1 MDVSIE
7 NTQNIKNLEENKEIG
22 NIEDI
27 EGDFTDSECDV
38 CSEDDEKHTNETDNN
53 FTKSKKKKKEKKHY
67 FEHYIRQILKNIL
80 PSKNITKDAK
90 SQLNQLCIIAS
101 KIVSL
106 KIKNI
111 VKDINKKTSSEIDA
125 ETAVKLTFSGNLRD
139 KCVNMGETALN
150 NYKSYVKKEYI
161 KKISRN
167 DKAHILISP
176 SLLQQIT
183 RNNDLNVNSN
193 IHVFLAGVI
202 EAFITDILIK
212 ADLYGQKKGV
222 RITINDI
229 ELGMKNDE
237 DLSLFLNK
245 NNIYFLNSNVNSF
258 IHPETIK
265 RDGEKDKKTLKNI
278 SKIQETNDHVM
289 PKLFFDQKIK
299 NQMFLKH
306 PDIRFKKDCF
316 YNLQEYVEKWTI
328 DLLKYSNILTIYSKK
343 SRVMASDIDMAFSV
357 LNKKIPEYIS
367 NK

>member
-7 NTQNIKNLEENKEIG
+7 NEQNEQNIIKDLEENE
-22 NIEDI
+22 ES
-27 EGDFTDSECDV
+27 DSEVSNTEDEEYTD
-38 CSEDDEKHTNETDNN
+38 SEDDEKQINENGDNI
-53 FTKSKKKKKEKKHY
+53 TKSKKKKKEKKHY

-80 PSKNITKDAK
+80 PLKNITKDAK
-90 SQLNQLCIIAS
+90 SQLNQICIIAC
-101 KIVSL
+101 KIISL

-125 ETAVKLTFSGNLRD
+125 ETAVKLTFSGNLRE
-139 KCVNMGETALN
+139 KCINLGETALN
-150 NYKSYVKKEYI
+150 NYKSYVKKEDI

-183 RNNDLNVNSN
+183 KNNDLNVNSN

-202 EAFITDILIK
+202 EAFITEILIK

-229 ELGMKNDE
+229 ELGIKNDE

-278 SKIQETNDHVM
+278 SKIQETNDHVI
-289 PKLFFDQKIK
+289 PKLFFEQKIK
-299 NQMFLKH
+299 NQLYLKH

-316 YNLQEYVEKWTI
+316 YNLQEYVEKWTV
-328 DLLKYSNILTIYSKK
+328 DMLKYSNILTIYSKK
-343 SRVMASDIDMAFSV
+343 SRVMANDIDMAFSIM
-357 LNKKIPEYIS
+357 NKKIPEYIS